1 MRQVIWVEKYR
12 PHTVADCI
20 LPAALKSTFQEI
32 VNSGVVL
39 NMILAGKAGVGKTTI
54 ARAICEELDL
64 TYIISNASEKGNI
77 DTLRTE
83 IRDFAET
90 ASFTGDRKVVILDEA
105 DYLNATSTQPALRS
119 FIEEFAAN
127 VSFIFTCNHPNRIIP
142 ELHSRAPVIEF
153 KISKDEKEEMMKQ
166 FLKRLCSILDAEEI
180 PYEKKVLAQ
189 MIFKHW
195 PDMRRVI
202 NELQRYSKQTGRI
215 DSTILEAI
223 KDAPIADLYAALKG
237 RDFKTMR
244 VWCALYN
251 DNDSVRVM
259 RKVYDTMYEVF
270 DKDCIPDI
278 VLLIGNYQYQAAFVQ
293 DHEVHLAAF
302 LTELMQLAKF
312 VK

>member
-12 PHTVADCI
+12 PHTIADCI
-20 LPAALKSTFQEI
+20 LPAALKATFQGI
-32 VNSGVVL
+32 IDSKVVL
-39 NMILAGKAGVGKTTI
+39 NMILSGKAGVGKTTV
-54 ARAICEELDL
+54 ARAICEELDIS
-64 TYIISNASEKGNI
+64 YIIINASENGNI

-83 IRDFAET
+83 IREFSST
-90 ASFTGDRKVVILDEA
+90 QSFSGDRKVVILDEA
-105 DYLNATSTQPALRS
+105 DHLNANSTQPALRS
-119 FIEEFAAN
+119 FIEEFAGN
-127 VSFIFTCNHPNRIIP
+127 TSFIFTCNHPNRIIP
-142 ELHSRAPVIEF
+142 ELHSRAPIIEF
-153 KISKDEKEEMMKQ
+153 AISKAEKDDMMKQ
-166 FLKRLCSILDAEEI
+166 FLKRLRAILDAEEV
-180 PYEKKVLAQ
+180 PYEPKVLAQ

-202 NELQRYSKQTGRI
+202 NELQRYAKQGQI
-215 DSTILEAI
+215 DAGIMEQI
-223 KDAPIADLYAALKG
+223 KDAPIADLYAALKA

-244 VWCALYN
+244 VWCAIHN

-270 DKDCIPDI
+270 DKECIPDI

-302 LTELMQLAKF
+302 LTELMQIAKF